1 MQYDIGLLVLRVS
14 FGLLMAFAHG
24 WGKMAQVVSGDFS
37 FPDPLG
43 IGAAPSLV
51 LAALAEF
58 VCALLVA
65 FGVKTRYMAI
75 PVTITMLVAAF
86 VQHFD
91 DPWGKKEFALL
102 YAIPFAVL
110 VITDGGKFSLDRLIG
125 KK

>member
-1 MQYDIGLLVLRVS
+1 MSQDIGLLFLRVS
-14 FGLLMAFAHG
+14 CGLLMAFGHG
-24 WGKMAQVVSGDFS
+24 WSKVVKVVSGDFS

-51 LAALAEF
+51 LAALSEF
-58 VCALLVA
+58 VFALLVA
-65 FGVKTRYMAI
+65 LGVKTRWMAV

-102 YAIPFAVL
+102 YAIPFAML
-110 VITDGGKFSLDRLIG
+110 IITDGGKFSLDRMIG
-125 KK
+125 KE